1 MRGGFTFT
9 ALTLG
14 LLIGFHLSIP
24 EARSDWLDQMDAQFD
39 ATFQQTDA
47 AFDKAMQDGVDEL
60 DRELSAIWG
69 EARALP
75 EPKKWVGYSKDRQTR
90 IIVDYDKGEMSLEG
104 FDKSQV
110 DLQREFSDI
119 LLEDSEGL
127 NQRAILRDR
136 LIQKTRTF
144 SKAPAPSSRFTPSR
158 PEHSQNTKRRAIKW
172 RQPHELSRLV
182 EPRTRPIF
190 VSLPKSGKAR
200 QLNRLSIKLRK
211 DRDHLTAET
220 LRPSLDEAALTYAL
234 PRSLL
239 LSMIKNESSFNPRA
253 RSHANA
259 LGLMQLVPT
268 SGGKEAYSYLKGESL
283 IPSADVLY
291 DPHENIM
298 LGATYL
304 HLLNTRYFGEVKD
317 KQTRRHLIIAA
328 YNTGAGNVAKAF
340 TGTMK
345 LKAAIKKINKMSADD
360 VYDHLIAHLPYD
372 ETRTYLAR
380 VTKDTQTYASWDNA

>member
-1 MRGGFTFT
+1 MRRSFPFP

-14 LLIGFHLSIP
+14 LLLGFSPLT
-24 EARSDWLDQMDAQFD
+24 EGQADWLDQMDAQFE

-47 AFDKAMQDGVDEL
+47 AFDKAMQDGVDKLDNEL
-60 DRELSAIWG
+60 NKIWG

-90 IIVDYDKGEMSLEG
+90 IIVDYEKGEMSIEG
-104 FDKSQV
+104 FDKSEI

-119 LLEDSEGL
+119 LMEDSETL

-136 LIQKTRTF
+136 LIQKTKPFTH
-144 SKAPAPSSRFTPSR
+144 SSRSLDSFTPPQTDR
-158 PEHSQNTKRRAIKW
+158 PKKDLRRPIVW
-172 RQPHELSRLV
+172 RQAHELSRLI
-182 EPRTRPIF
+182 EPSARPFF
-190 VSLPKSGKAR
+190 VSLPKSGATKKIT
-200 QLNRLSIKLRK
+200 RLSIKLRK
-211 DRDHLTAET
+211 DRDQLTAEA
-220 LRPSLDEAALTYAL
+220 LRPTLDEAAITYAL

-268 SGGKEAYSYLKGESL
+268 SGGKEAYSYLKGERL
-283 IPSADVLY
+283 IPSAEVLY

-304 HLLNTRYFGEVKD
+304 HLLNTRYFGDVKN
-317 KQTRRHLIIAA
+317 KKTRRHLIIAA

-340 TGTMK
+340 TGNMK
-345 LKAAIKKINKMSADD
+345 LKAAITKINKMSPDE
-360 VYDHLIAHLPYD
+360 VYDHLLAHLPYD
-372 ETRTYLAR
+372 ETKTYLAR
-380 VTKDTQTYASWDNA
+380 VTKDTRTYANWDNA